1 MTLLF
6 LIVVIFVV
14 LLVNFHKWKQCKSS
28 NIIISTANEAHK
40 ILKSIDYN
48 RQKPNEWLIETLSIV
63 NPFTI
68 NDESLL
74 KAFKINAIKIL
85 ANYANQQHYEK
96 LVLTI
101 RNRVEHRI
109 TLLQLN
115 NGKFCLSKLAKQVTL
130 DCFLTEILDVH
141 ANEDLL
147 TELPEL
153 IIHLWKNRNDKTA
166 KDHLKR
172 ILQTHDDQFSQSKTW
187 QQIKTILSEHSNII
201 SNMSTNDF
209 DEKISNPLNI
219 IVPGWETM
227 WRVVFYT
234 LLELIRRPNLVEQLR
249 SQFNDHSKSYRDCL
263 LLEWILKETLRL
275 YPPTKNIYRTN
286 LNTGES
292 VCISVQQI
300 HRDKTVWGS
309 DALNFHPYRFK
320 DTLTPEQQ
328 QSYLPFSISCPARSG
343 FAYKFAGAIVAEIL
357 KFGPKFSI
365 AEDFESMPP
374 TDKLLDLARN
384 SYQDLLISI

>member
-1 MTLLF
+1 MTPLF
-6 LIVVIFVV
+6 LIVVPFVM
-14 LLVNFHKWKQCKSS
+14 LLIRFRQWKKCKPS
-28 NIIISTANEAHK
+28 NITISTANEAHK
-40 ILKSIDYN
+40 ILKSSDYN

-68 NDESLL
+68 NDASLQ
-74 KAFKINAIKIL
+74 KAFKTNAMKIL
-85 ANYANQQHYEK
+85 TNYTNQQNYEK

-101 RNRVEHRI
+101 RNRIQHRI
-109 TLLQLN
+109 TLLQLKN
-115 NGKFCLSKLAKQVTL
+115 RKFCLSKLAKQVTL
-130 DCFLTEILDVH
+130 DCFLTEILGVH

-166 KDHLKR
+166 KDRLKQ
-172 ILQTHDDQFSQSKTW
+172 IFQTHNDQFSQSKTW
-187 QQIKTILSEHSNII
+187 QQIKTILSERSNII

-234 LLELIRRPNLVEQLR
+234 LLELIRRPNLVEQLC
-249 SQFNDHSKSYRDCL
+249 SQFNEHSKSYRDCL

-286 LNTGES
+286 LNTGEN

-309 DALNFHPYRFK
+309 DALNFNPYRFK
-320 DTLTPEQQ
+320 DILTPEQQ
-328 QSYLPFSISCPARSG
+328 QSYLPFSISCPARFG

-357 KFGPKFSI
+357 NFGPNFSI
-365 AEDFESMPP
+365 AKEFESMPP
-374 TDKLLDLARN
+374 TDKLLDLVRD
-384 SYQDLLISI
+384 SYNDLLINI